1 MNTIAV
7 TLDGR
12 DTSTRVLDVAAPL
25 ARALGASLHVITVL
39 EKDDAADARAAWLRE
54 ALKELKDVDV
64 QVETRS
70 GDAAREILAFVR
82 EREPLF
88 LAMTTHGRRGLERL
102 RVGSVAEEVVRG
114 SDLPL
119 VLARPDTASAR
130 GEALLVAL
138 DGSPHAE
145 RVLPD
150 VVRIAKAQA
159 RPLELVSVALPVVTA
174 GGVGEFPMYFP
185 QDDPEPYLKGVAA
198 RLAGEGVPVKTAALS
213 GRAAVALV
221 EYARERKAGFLA
233 LTTHGRGG
241 LRRALLGSVAEEVL
255 RTAPCPVIVRRGAVE
270 RKKKGR

>member
-25 ARALGASLHVITVL
+25 ARALGASLRVITVL
-39 EKDDAADARAAWLRE
+39 EKDDDADLRAAWLRE

-70 GDAAREILAFVR
+70 GDAAREILACVR

-130 GEALLVAL
+130 GEPLLVAL

-198 RLAGEGVPVKTAALS
+198 RLAGEGVPVKTVALS